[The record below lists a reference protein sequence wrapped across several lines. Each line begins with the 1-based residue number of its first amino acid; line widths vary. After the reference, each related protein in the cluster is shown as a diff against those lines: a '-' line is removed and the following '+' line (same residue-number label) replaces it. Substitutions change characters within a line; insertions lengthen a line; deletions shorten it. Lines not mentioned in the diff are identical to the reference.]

1 MKINYQD
8 FKTKFNSEL
17 RSWLDSKKESFN
29 SSFRVGLAK
38 KIIDRV
44 DKIAMAEAKR
54 IRPFVV
60 FLMYK
65 EAQQDEKD
73 IDWKPFLAI
82 ELFHLFGLIHDD
94 IMDCDSKR
102 RGKKT
107 VHEFIKETEFNDED
121 RSTHV
126 SNSLAILAGDLVYS
140 WVNELFF
147 QSKSYPIE
155 AKRRAKEY
163 FFKMSEEV
171 MVGQIMDMDNRE
183 GKDVE
188 YLFKKMSLKT
198 SSYTFVRPMQIGV
211 ALGGGSENKMKFC
224 EKWGQKMGLAFQIQD
239 NLIDF
244 TSSETGKDDFSDIKE
259 GTLNI
264 LTYFVKQN
272 KPESFDNIL
281 KATLNSKE
289 ISKKEKKQIK
299 NLFESSGAIEYAEN
313 QVENYLN
320 KSKQLLQEYELST
333 EIKTELSNLINLLEN
348 RKK

>member
-8 FKTKFNSEL
+8 FKTKFNSRLE
-17 RSWLDSKKESFN
+17 SWLSNKKENFDN
-29 SSFRVGLAK
+29 KFKIDLVK
-38 KIIDRV
+38 KITSRV
-44 DKIAMAEAKR
+44 NKIAIGEAKR
-54 IRPFVV
+54 IRPFVS

-65 EAQQDEKD
+65 ETEQEKKD
-73 IDWKPFLAI
+73 IDWNPFLAI

-107 VHEFIKETEFNDED
+107 VHEFIKQEEFGDED
-121 RSTHV
+121 RSTHIG
-126 SNSLAILAGDLVYS
+126 NSLAILAGDLVYS

-147 QSKSYPIE
+147 QSEGYSIE
-155 AKRRAKEY
+155 SKRRAKKY

-171 MVGQIMDMDNRE
+171 MVGQIMDMDKRDD
-183 GKDVE
+183 KDVE

-198 SSYTFVRPMQIGV
+198 SSYTFVRPMQIG
-211 ALGGGSENKMKFC
+211 ASLAGGSEDKMKFC
-224 EKWGQKMGLAFQIQD
+224 EQWGQNMGLAFQIQD

-264 LTYFVKQN
+264 FTYFVKQKN
-272 KPESFDNIL
+272 PKRFEKIL
-281 KATLNSKE
+281 KPNLNSKSITKQE
-289 ISKKEKKQIK
+289 KEQIK
-299 NLFESSGAIEYAEN
+299 NLFESSGAVEYAEK
-313 QVENYLN
+313 QIEDHLD
-320 KSKQLLQEYELST
+320 KSKQLLQECNLSK
-333 EIKTELSNLINLLEN
+333 EITTELINLINFLEN